1 MTMSAITQ
9 VGGSLLSSL
18 FSKNKKPTQPPMKS
32 DPSFGVEANDG
43 NLGEL
48 ASRMRFGRVDGQ
60 LAYNQ
65 TPWAKSN
72 PSPSYGVMANNVNP
86 LPAYQNKV
94 QAPAYQAPQ
103 PQGNGLPGGYN
114 SYGGGNGFNS
124 QGTIMSNLQP
134 PQTGA
139 MNNLPSLTPGSN
151 ASMNVN
157 GNNPDSNMSVTED
170 NSLKT
175 SIPALVGSGASVLY
189 DIFNQKK
196 PEQERVVDPYTKQ
209 MVSQSANTAS
219 MTNANANNIAGSVMA
234 GASGA
239 ADKATTASLGN
250 SMATGGGVD
259 NMALGA
265 SKSAIESNQMNTAYS
280 GGMAQGGSIASQA
293 GMNHAQTLGRAS
305 DQTMYRESVPKDSA
319 GMMALQGLSAL
330 PKVMADGETFKNQ
343 QDWRRG
349 YSHTAKSGDSLY
361 QTGQAQ
367 SKKKNG
373 VYNPLDMN
381 NIFSTIFGGSK

>member
-1 MTMSAITQ
+1 
-9 VGGSLLSSL
+9 
-18 FSKNKKPTQPPMKS
+18 
-32 DPSFGVEANDG
+32 
-43 NLGEL
+43 
-48 ASRMRFGRVDGQ
+48 
-60 LAYNQ
+60 
-65 TPWAKSN
+65 
-72 PSPSYGVMANNVNP
+72 
-86 LPAYQNKV
+86 
-94 QAPAYQAPQ
+94 
-103 PQGNGLPGGYN
+103 
-114 SYGGGNGFNS
+114 
-124 QGTIMSNLQP
+124 MSNLTPQ
-134 PQTGA
+134 QTGA

-151 ASMNVN
+151 ASMDIN
-157 GNNPDSNMSVTED
+157 GNNTDSNLKVTED

-175 SIPALVGSGASVLY
+175 SIPALLGSGAGVLY

-209 MVSQSANTAS
+209 MVSQSANATS

-293 GMNHAQTLGRAS
+293 GMNHAQNLGRAS

-343 QDWRRG
+343 QDWRRD
-349 YSHTAKSGDSLY
+349 YSHQAKSGDSLY
-361 QTGQAQ
+361 HTGQVQ